1 MRKKK
6 GFSLIE
12 LLIVVAI
19 ILIIAAIAVPSL
31 LRSRM
36 LANESSAASTTRTL
50 NTAEATYASTWN
62 QGYAGAITNLGGT
75 VVPCVPA
82 AATACLIDPVLSASD
97 PAPKQG
103 YDFSAA
109 GLPTGAGATAAT
121 PNTDFVTAAVPITV
135 GTSGKRTFCSSAAM
149 VIYVDLAGGAAPASV
164 TACSGFTVLQN
175 Q

>member
-1 MRKKK
+1 MRKQK

-36 LANESSAASTTRTL
+36 LANESAAASTTRTL
-50 NTAEATYASTWN
+50 NTAQATYASTWN
-62 QGYAGAITNLGGT
+62 VGYAGTMVSLGGAA
-75 VVPCVPA
+75 PCVPA
-82 AATACLIDPVLSASD
+82 AATACLIDPVLSAAD

-103 YDFSAA
+103 YNFEAV
-109 GLPTGAGATAAT
+109 GFPTGAAPTTAA
-121 PNTDFVTAAVPITV
+121 PNTDFVTSAVPQTV

-149 VIYVDLAGGAAPASV
+149 VIYVDITGGAAPGTVA
-164 TACSGFTVLQN
+164 ACEALVVLQN